1 MWTVVEDVVCQV
13 IFFVIN
19 CFPDISNPGYLQH
32 FRLAL
37 GRSRCWGLT
46 VIRMTS
52 MSGKNNT
59 KLTIFDSFLLSVRK
73 LVFDQ
78 NKLVT
83 LVNTLILTH
92 KKLLNVFR
100 QKRKMGQSLRTVVSK
115 RGSIVISLL
124 LTQFQPMFNFYSPS
138 KHQEISTYIQAVYKW
153 NIGWK
158 WVKSFFK

>member
-1 MWTVVEDVVCQV
+1 
-13 IFFVIN
+13 
-19 CFPDISNPGYLQH
+19 
-32 FRLAL
+32 
-37 GRSRCWGLT
+37 
-46 VIRMTS
+46 

-138 KHQEISTYIQAVYKW
+138 KHQEISTCIQAVYKW
-153 NIGWK
+153 NIGSK
-158 WVKSFFK
+158 WVKFFFNDWQITLAAI